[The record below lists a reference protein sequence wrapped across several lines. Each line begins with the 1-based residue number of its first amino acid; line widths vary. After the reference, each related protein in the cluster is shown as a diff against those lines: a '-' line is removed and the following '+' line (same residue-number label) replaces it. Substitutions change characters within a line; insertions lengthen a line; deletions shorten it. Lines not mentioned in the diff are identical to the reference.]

1 MSKANFMRLVF
12 SFFLKSVMSVC
23 KSAGRESSCHWTT
36 KGETALSEFTVSLS
50 AVTLLCVDLV
60 PDPCSF
66 EPESEV
72 AQLAEQMKSLLETA
86 EPADDCIQLPT
97 SSTEE
102 ARQLEVSRALQAA
115 DVNIGDRVFIGG
127 VKVSPS
133 QHCTYLHL
141 CETYLSS
148 CVINLASC
156 VQSL

>member
-1 MSKANFMRLVF
+1 MLKANFIRLVF

-23 KSAGRESSCHWTT
+23 KSAGKERVPCPWTKTGESM
-36 KGETALSEFTVSLS
+36 LSEFTVSLS

-72 AQLAEQMKSLLETA
+72 AQLAEQMKTLLETA
-86 EPADDCIQLPT
+86 EPADDCVQLPT

-102 ARQLEVSRALQAA
+102 SRQLEVSRALQAA

-133 QHCTYLHL
+133 QHSTYLHL
-141 CETYLSS
+141 CY
-148 CVINLASC
+148 
-156 VQSL
+156 